1 MRLFALL
8 LLLVGLA
15 VPSGSAAASPSAAP
29 ASPSGRED
37 VRDALSVL
45 HDWDDRRAV
54 AWARSDESELRGLYL
69 PGSAAAR
76 ADVRLLRS
84 WTARHLVVR
93 RLETQVFGVRLLHR
107 SPRRVV
113 IRVLDR
119 VAGGVVEERGQ
130 ERPLPSTRPV
140 VRRIELVLARG
151 DWRVASVT
159 GWG

>member
-8 LLLVGLA
+8 VLLVGLA
-15 VPSGSAAASPSAAP
+15 VPSGSAAATPSPATVSA
-29 ASPSGRED
+29 SGRGD
-37 VRDALSVL
+37 VRSALSVL
-45 HDWDDRRAV
+45 HEWDGRRAV
-54 AWARSDESELRGLYL
+54 AWARSDESELRALYV

-84 WTARHLVVR
+84 WTARGLVVR
-93 RLETQVFGVRLLHR
+93 RLETQVFGVRVLRH
-107 SPRRVV
+107 SPRTVV

-119 VAGGVVEERGQ
+119 VAGGVVEEHGE

-140 VRRIELVLARG
+140 VRRIELVLDG
-151 DWRVASVT
+151 DDWRVASVT